1 MSYLSFDW
9 GHFAVQPALTDRLG
23 VALGRRIATGRHR
36 GLVHLKIKFQKIK
49 KIFFQIIKNYKMF
62 AKCLQNYL
70 FAKQRS
76 YTLYARGVAGCAIC
90 GLRGTKR

>member
-1 MSYLSFDW
+1 MSLVTLMTSRIFFLIRIMCFYLSLD
-9 GHFAVQPALTDRLG
+9 GSHFAVQPALTDRLG

-36 GLVHLKIKFQKIK
+36 GLVHF
-49 KIFFQIIKNYKMF
+49 
-62 AKCLQNYL
+62 

-90 GLRGTKR
+90 GLRGTRR